1 MINIGE
7 ILCKESSANNSST
20 HLSHDV
26 ASINTSSYSPHAKT
40 MSLEELIEVAQP
52 LRGPNFDPESH
63 ILDWSDDS
71 SDEEELAERTDE
83 QILAELMQDAN

>member
-1 MINIGE
+1 M
-7 ILCKESSANNSST
+7 
-20 HLSHDV
+20 
-26 ASINTSSYSPHAKT
+26 SI
-40 MSLEELIEVAQP
+40 EELIEVAQP